1 VFAASAALVSTLIFG
16 TGPAWQAGRQKG
28 RLRLRSIAVVAQVSL
43 SLFVLLIA
51 GLFVRVLLRM
61 HTIDPGFGVDHQ
73 LFANTLASPPEFTPE
88 SGRRFY
94 LDLESRLRELP
105 EVRNV
110 ALTSYLPLLPTP
122 TDCAASVGHHSTRA
136 TSVQTGAGF
145 LQTMGIPLLA
155 GRDLTANEPRENV
168 AIVNE
173 ALASQLW
180 PNRPAIGETL
190 LFGCKHPVEIEVIG
204 VARNSQTRSI
214 AGPAEPHIYRPFT
227 QDYGGM
233 MSVLVETGP
242 EPGAMLETVRSV
254 IRSASPAVRIYG
266 VRTLSEFVDRSY
278 WQVRWEASL
287 LAVIGVLALFLAV
300 IGLYGVIANFVS
312 QRTRDIGVRVA
323 IGANQSTIRAFV
335 LRRGM
340 ALALPGMTLGV
351 ALSLASGRALSA
363 FLFGVSPAD
372 FPTYAAVL
380 LLWMAVCALAL
391 LIPANR
397 AAAVDPVE
405 TLRHE

>member
-1 VFAASAALVSTLIFG
+1 
-16 TGPAWQAGRQKG
+16 
-28 RLRLRSIAVVAQVSL
+28 
-43 SLFVLLIA
+43 
-51 GLFVRVLLRM
+51 
-61 HTIDPGFGVDHQ
+61 
-73 LFANTLASPPEFTPE
+73 
-88 SGRRFY
+88 
-94 LDLESRLRELP
+94 
-105 EVRNV
+105 
-110 ALTSYLPLLPTP
+110 
-122 TDCAASVGHHSTRA
+122 
-136 TSVQTGAGF
+136 
-145 LQTMGIPLLA
+145 MGIPLLA
-155 GRDLTANEPRENV
+155 GRDFTANEPRENV

-180 PNRPAIGETL
+180 PDRPAIGQTL

-204 VARNSQTRSI
+204 VTRNSQTRSI

-242 EPGAMLETVRSV
+242 EPGAMVETVRSV

-266 VRTLSEFVDRSY
+266 VRTLAEFVDGSY

-287 LAVIGVLALFLAV
+287 LAVIGALALFLAV

-312 QRTRDIGVRVA
+312 QQTRDIGVRVA
-323 IGANQSTIRAFV
+323 IGASRSAIRAFV

-397 AAAVDPVE
+397 AAAVDPVVA
-405 TLRHE
+405 LRHE